1 MPFLRENFVNLPKK
15 AQSPNAEAIAALDFK
30 GAAGSLSK
38 VMKTDWR
45 SLRTLSASGDPPS
58 WTQSKTANLAAATCS
73 AHFPRLSAFSTIS
86 TEKKN

>member
-1 MPFLRENFVNLPKK
+1 MN
-15 AQSPNAEAIAALDFK
+15 
-30 GAAGSLSK
+30 
-38 VMKTDWR
+38 TDWR

-86 TEKKN
+86 TEKNNFNQIIFYWAYIVKFVKLISRKKCKKDDYFLNHFLSIYL